1 MVPRLLLLFAFF
13 IISCKVFQVIHIEI
27 FKKNLCN
34 DDFYSGGLNAH
45 SEKSQTSRRSLAQR
59 SLHSSKRPDRTRPA
73 ARSRYSSGDSR
84 SVTYSSYEAYKK
96 AGNNFR

>member
-27 FKKNLCN
+27 FKKNLCK

-45 SEKSQTSRRSLAQR
+45 SDKSQTASRSFAQR
-59 SLHSSKRPDRTRPA
+59 AVHKSKRPDRTRPA

-84 SVTYSSYEAYKK
+84 NVTYSSYEAYKK